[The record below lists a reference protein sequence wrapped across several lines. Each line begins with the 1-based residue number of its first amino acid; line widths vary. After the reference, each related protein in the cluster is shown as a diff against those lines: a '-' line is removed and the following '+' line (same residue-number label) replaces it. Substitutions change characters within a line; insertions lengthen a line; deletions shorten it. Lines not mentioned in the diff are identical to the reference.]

1 MLATAG
7 ISTEEQKKD
16 PKTVL
21 DVVQFYKENTEKDPE
36 DAYWHKFDHAR
47 PQDSQQNFHP
57 PNIITSPNAGNAAF
71 GQILSPPQSPR
82 FPRNNE
88 ESFEN
93 PRAPPPVPRSNSNV
107 GLGLGPL
114 SPPTSTGMLP
124 MRSAPRAPGS
134 VSAATTPSR
143 QVSDVPLSPQ
153 REMDEYPA
161 VQYAPPTVNEVPLH
175 PATRSRSNTSNQHQS
190 PVASPERY
198 QAEQAQAMVAAQQAY
213 QQKLQ
218 RSQSQKA
225 QQYSPQTSQQ
235 AFAQQ
240 PDLKNAPP
248 PTSDPRAVQ
257 GRPRPRNRQSQ
268 AQNEEIVVKL
278 QQICNPADPVKK
290 YRSLNKIGQGAS
302 GGVFTAYEV
311 GTNKCVAIKQM
322 NLEQQPKK
330 DLIINEI
337 LVMKDSKH
345 KNVVNFMDSYLVKG
359 DLWVVMEYM
368 EGGSLTDVVTFN
380 LMSEPQIAA
389 VCRETLHGL
398 QFLHSKGVIHRD
410 IKSDNVLLSLD
421 GNIKLSK
428 LESSDWHGLFLTHDS
443 RFRFLRP
450 DQRVS
455 TQAYHHGWNTLL
467 DGSRGGD
474 AERVRSQD

>member
-175 PATRSRSNTSNQHQS
+175 PATRSRSNTSNQHQ
-190 PVASPERY
+190 
-198 QAEQAQAMVAAQQAY
+198 
-213 QQKLQ
+213 
-218 RSQSQKA
+218 
-225 QQYSPQTSQQ
+225 
-235 AFAQQ
+235 
-240 PDLKNAPP
+240 
-248 PTSDPRAVQ
+248 
-257 GRPRPRNRQSQ
+257 
-268 AQNEEIVVKL
+268 
-278 QQICNPADPVKK
+278 
-290 YRSLNKIGQGAS
+290 
-302 GGVFTAYEV
+302 
-311 GTNKCVAIKQM
+311 
-322 NLEQQPKK
+322 
-330 DLIINEI
+330 
-337 LVMKDSKH
+337 
-345 KNVVNFMDSYLVKG
+345 
-359 DLWVVMEYM
+359 
-368 EGGSLTDVVTFN
+368 
-380 LMSEPQIAA
+380 
-389 VCRETLHGL
+389 
-398 QFLHSKGVIHRD
+398 
-410 IKSDNVLLSLD
+410 
-421 GNIKLSK
+421 
-428 LESSDWHGLFLTHDS
+428 
-443 RFRFLRP
+443 
-450 DQRVS
+450 
-455 TQAYHHGWNTLL
+455 
-467 DGSRGGD
+467 
-474 AERVRSQD
+474 